1 LFQQVVLAEDSLWLG
16 IIFQQFV
23 SQGFMLLGDT
33 GHLSLLRL
41 SLKITSY
48 TVIYTPSFT
57 KVYQVLFNLLSN
69 ATKFTKHGTITLA
82 VTRPARAEWSELHA
96 ACAPNADRSMQP
108 TDWLAFRVSDSGIG
122 MTPEQMRK
130 LFQPFTQAAAST
142 TRRYGGTGLGLAISR
157 HFCRLMG
164 GDITVESTPGQGSTF
179 TVFLP
184 SSGELP
190 SAAATWRSAAI
201 LPDSPSDSSQ
211 EALRS
216 PTTPPSL

>member
-1 LFQQVVLAEDSLWLG
+1 MRTVWRSPA
-16 IIFQQFV
+16 
-23 SQGFMLLGDT
+23 
-33 GHLSLLRL
+33 HLISATFHADL
-41 SLKITSY
+41 
-48 TVIYTPSFT
+48 T

-69 ATKFTKHGTITLA
+69 ATKFTEHGAITLA

-96 ACAPNADRSMQP
+96 ACAANADRSMQP
-108 TDWLAFRVSDSGIG
+108 ADWLAFRVSDSGIG

-130 LFQPFTQAAAST
+130 LFQPFTQADAST

-184 SSGELP
+184 SFGELP
-190 SAAATWRSAAI
+190 SAVAAWRSAAI
-201 LPDSPSDSSQ
+201 LPDRPSDSSQ

-216 PTTPPSL
+216 PATPPSPLTRPRA